1 MKTLTLN
8 KKNSKNPEL
17 DKLDKLVNDLESLA
31 ISSRSI
37 DNGEA
42 PTKTCRIASLEDL
55 KNESTI
61 IHMNDDSENVI
72 FIDFN
77 K

>member
-8 KKNSKNPEL
+8 KNNSKNQEL

-42 PTKTCRIASLEDL
+42 PAKPCRIASLEDL

>member
-8 KKNSKNPEL
+8 KKNTKNPEL
-17 DKLDKLVNDLESLA
+17 NKLDKLVKDLESLA

-37 DNGEA
+37 DKGEA
-42 PTKTCRIASLEDL
+42 TKKVCRVASLEDL
-55 KNESTI
+55 KSESTI